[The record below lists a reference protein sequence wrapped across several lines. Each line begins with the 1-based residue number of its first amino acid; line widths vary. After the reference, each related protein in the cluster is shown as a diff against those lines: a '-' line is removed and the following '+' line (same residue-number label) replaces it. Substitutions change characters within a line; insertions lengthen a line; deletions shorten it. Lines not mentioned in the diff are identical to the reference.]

1 MNIGMNGVLVL
12 HHSFL
17 MLLISVF
24 FFPSLYSFLFPFTQN
39 RGYPYTQRVFIFY
52 FPDTQPFQ
60 RDDCR
65 YEACGESQ
73 GVRFWALWHQCVMA
87 MVAQCKIEMRQCD

>member
-1 MNIGMNGVLVL
+1 MNIGMNGVLLL

-24 FFPSLYSFLFPFTQN
+24 FFPSLYSFLFPFTPN

-65 YEACGESQ
+65 YEACGREPRSAVL
-73 GVRFWALWHQCVMA
+73 GALASMCNGYGGA
-87 MVAQCKIEMRQCD
+87 M

>member
-24 FFPSLYSFLFPFTQN
+24 FSLLCIPFFSLLPKTEDTPIPREFSFSTFQIPNPFKLSK
-39 RGYPYTQRVFIFY
+39 R
-52 FPDTQPFQ
+52 
-60 RDDCR
+60 
-65 YEACGESQ
+65 
-73 GVRFWALWHQCVMA
+73 
-87 MVAQCKIEMRQCD
+87 